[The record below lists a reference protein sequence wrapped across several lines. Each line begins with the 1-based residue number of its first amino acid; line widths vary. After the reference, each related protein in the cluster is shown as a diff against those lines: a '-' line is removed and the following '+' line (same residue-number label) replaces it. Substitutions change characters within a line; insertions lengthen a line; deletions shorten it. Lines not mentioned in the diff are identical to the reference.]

1 MSMALSKLTNV
12 MDEIR
17 EIHETRS
24 IYSLDVIEMEL
35 YKELLGKRNN
45 LLNRLTDEERE
56 IFDEM
61 YL

>member
-1 MSMALSKLTNV
+1 MGIVLSKLTNV

-24 IYSLDVIEMEL
+24 IYSLDTLEMEF
-35 YKELLGKRNN
+35 YKELLEKRNN